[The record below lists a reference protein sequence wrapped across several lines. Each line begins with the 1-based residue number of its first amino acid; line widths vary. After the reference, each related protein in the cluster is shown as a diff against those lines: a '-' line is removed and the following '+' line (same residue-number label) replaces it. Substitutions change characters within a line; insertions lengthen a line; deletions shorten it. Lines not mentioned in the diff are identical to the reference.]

1 MSVLG
6 LNKTRRDPPSNFND
20 SHMSTLCQELNVL
33 NGGGLAC
40 RSRTGPGAGSKL
52 PVVDRSLAAGRPR
65 SCGWSRNGET
75 RLLTPAPR
83 VAWRGP
89 GVLAQILLIL
99 SFPSFSVS
107 PFVSQLLSMAV
118 FGQKSRAVSCLM
130 LRGHLRETE
139 ARSSGRERA
148 GAARLAAPCPTQTL
162 PGMLGPWRQLA
173 AARPSPLSLL
183 HQLAL
188 LTCVIISVEQLLF
201 RDLGSPSA
209 PPVFSV

>member
-40 RSRTGPGAGSKL
+40 RSRAGPGAGSKL

-107 PFVSQLLSMAV
+107 PFVSQLLSMAL
-118 FGQKSRAVSCLM
+118 FGQKSRAVSWPDAKGTSQGD
-130 LRGHLRETE
+130 RGTE
-139 ARSSGRERA
+139 QWKRKGGGSEAGSALPDTDSSRNA
-148 GAARLAAPCPTQTL
+148 GPLAPAGCCPSLSSL
-162 PGMLGPWRQLA
+162 PPPP
-173 AARPSPLSLL
+173 ARPSHLRY
-183 HQLAL
+183 HQ
-188 LTCVIISVEQLLF
+188 C
-201 RDLGSPSA
+201 
-209 PPVFSV
+209 